1 MNIISMHAMKELL
14 HRACCLLTIALCLP
28 ATTAFAAAPEYER
41 DVLPFLKRHCYS
53 CHDAKQAKA
62 GFRLDQLG
70 TDFLRGTTADDWHE
84 VINQINS
91 GAMPPEDQPRPDPK
105 AAFLVV
111 EWVGAKLKE
120 AEKLARMSGGRI
132 LMRRLNRQ
140 EYASTVGDL
149 FQLDPHFVEK
159 LKRELPADGKAE
171 GFDRISSA
179 LFFDQTQMA
188 SYLEWTAE
196 ITREAVQ
203 DAPPLAQT
211 YAWEANRHLGEPVRQ
226 KVNENLDHM
235 IETGPPTHFKTEKG
249 MLVRSAI
256 RYGRQS
262 AEFIDL
268 PPGPPP
274 SLSNFVKQDGYYRIR
289 IKGGSDAG
297 ERGEPIRVRLV
308 YAGDSPLE
316 QTFEFMPN
324 GTLDKPEVTELIVF
338 LRAGQPDMTKNLNI
352 NWNGLW
358 DARINHAVWEDF
370 NLRILVANGQMS
382 KAAADKN
389 DELFKKYRADL
400 DKALA
405 DAKAFTGT
413 RWIHNEKYNIET
425 LPKLLIDTIEVE
437 GPVVKEWP
445 PASHVALGLDE
456 KTPADEAGLREV
468 FSKLLPR
475 AYRRPGPGLGFQP
488 DPLPQKQTTGRMP
501 IPRIEAEEIDRLVN
515 IAAKA
520 MRDEK
525 LDFKAALRLGLQT
538 MLVSPGFVFLQEPQ
552 ASGESAARPL
562 NDYELASRLSYFLWS
577 SLPDDELFAIAAKGG
592 LRDASTLRAQVTR
605 MLADPKS
612 RRFVENFAGQWL
624 DVEQFG
630 SVEPAMEYKDYD
642 AKLKAAERE
651 EPLAFFQQVLRENLP
666 VTNFLDSQFL
676 VVNERLARHYGI
688 DGVTGDAFQKVTLRP
703 EHHRGGVLGM
713 AGLMTLLSDG
723 TRTLPVRRGAWVL
736 ERLLNDPPPPPP
748 PNAGEI
754 QPNTT
759 GVRLTVRERLAK
771 HRSEPNCASCHAKL
785 DSYGL
790 ALENYDAI
798 GRWRERQ
805 NGEGISGPQAPM
817 IDPSGA
823 LKSGREFSDL
833 AGYKA
838 GLLAEK
844 EKFVRAFSEKLLTYA
859 LGRAIGYID
868 NTTLE
873 QITTIAA
880 RSDHRMQDL
889 IHAVVSSEPFLT
901 K

>member
-1 MNIISMHAMKELL
+1 MNILSMHTMKELL
-14 HRACCLLTIALCLP
+14 HNACCFLAIALCLP
-28 ATTAFAAAPEYER
+28 TTAFAATPEYER

-53 CHDAKQAKA
+53 CHDAKQANA
-62 GFRLDQLG
+62 GLRIDQLG
-70 TDFLRGTTADDWHE
+70 TDFLSGTTADDWHE

-91 GAMPPEDQPRPDPK
+91 GAMPPKDEPRPDPK
-105 AAFLVV
+105 DAFVVV

-120 AEKLARMSGGRI
+120 AQKLARMSGGRI

-140 EYASTVGDL
+140 EYANTVGDL
-149 FQLDPHFVEK
+149 FQLDPYFVEK

-196 ITREAVQ
+196 IARQAVQ

-211 YAWEANRHLGEPVRQ
+211 YTWEANRHLGEPVRQ

-256 RYGRQS
+256 RYSRQS
-262 AEFIDL
+262 AEFIGL

-274 SLSNFVKQDGYYRIR
+274 SLSKFVKQDGYYRIR
-289 IKGGSDAG
+289 LKGCSDAG

-308 YAGDSPLE
+308 YAEGSPLE
-316 QTFEFMPN
+316 QTFEFKPN
-324 GTLDKPEVTELIVF
+324 GTLDKPEVTELTVF

-358 DARINHAVWEDF
+358 DARINHPVWEDF

-382 KAAADKN
+382 KAASDKN
-389 DELFKKYRADL
+389 DELLKKYRADL

-405 DAKAFTGT
+405 DAKAFNGT

-425 LPKLLIDTIEVE
+425 LPRLLIDTIEVE

-445 PASHVALGLDE
+445 PASHAVLGLDD
-456 KTPADEAGLREV
+456 KTPQNETGLRSV
-468 FSKLLPR
+468 FARLLPR
-475 AYRRPGPGLGFQP
+475 AYRRPGGGLGFQP
-488 DPLPQKQTTGRMP
+488 DTLQQKQTTGRMP
-501 IPRIEAEEIDRLVN
+501 IPRIEAEEVDRLVN

-525 LDFKAALRLGLQT
+525 LDFKAALRFGLQT
-538 MLVSPGFVFLQEPQ
+538 MLVSPSFVFLQEPQ
-552 ASGESAARPL
+552 TSGESAARPL
-562 NDYELASRLSYFLWS
+562 NDHELASRLSYFLWS

-592 LRDASTLRAQVTR
+592 LKDASTLRAQVTR

-624 DVEQFG
+624 DVELFG
-630 SVEPAMEYKDYD
+630 SVEPAKEYKDYD
-642 AKLKAAERE
+642 AKLKSAERE
-651 EPLAFFQQVLRENLP
+651 EPIEFFQQVLSENLP
-666 VTNFLDSQFL
+666 VTNFIDSQFL

-688 DGVTGDAFQKVTLRP
+688 DGVTGDTFQKVALSP

-736 ERLLNDPPPPPP
+736 EKLLNDPPPPPP

-759 GVRLTVRERLAK
+759 GARLTVRERLAK

-798 GRWRERQ
+798 GRWRVQQ
-805 NGEGISGPQAPM
+805 NGEGISGPKAPK
-817 IDPSGA
+817 IDSSGA

-838 GLLAEK
+838 ALLAER
-844 EKFVRAFSEKLLTYA
+844 EKFTRAFSEKLLTYA
-859 LGRAIGYID
+859 LGRPVGYVD

-873 QITTIAA
+873 QITTTAVS
-880 RSDHRMQDL
+880 SDHRLQDL
-889 IHAVVSSEPFLT
+889 IQAVVSSEPFLA

>member
-1 MNIISMHAMKELL
+1 MKIISTHAMKVLL
-14 HRACCLLTIALCLP
+14 HSACCLPAIALCLP
-28 ATTAFAAAPEYER
+28 TTTAFAAAPEYER

-62 GFRLDQLG
+62 GLRLDQLG

-91 GAMPPEDQPRPDPK
+91 GAMPPKDEPRPDPK
-105 AAFLVV
+105 AAFVVV

-140 EYASTVGDL
+140 EYANTVGDL
-149 FQLDPHFVEK
+149 FRLDPNFVEK

-179 LFFDQTQMA
+179 LFFDQTQML
-188 SYLEWTAE
+188 SYLDWAE
-196 ITREAVQ
+196 QIAREVVQ
-203 DAPPLAQT
+203 SEPPKAETYVYEAEKKLNRNEGPTTEVAQ
-211 YAWEANRHLGEPVRQ
+211 AIDHQIPLGPTFYD
-226 KVNENLDHM
+226 KKATG
-235 IETGPPTHFKTEKG
+235 IEMWGGHGGKPDEDKTWAMVPHGPRPDLTK
-249 MLVRSAI
+249 LVT
-256 RYGRQS
+256 
-262 AEFIDL
+262 
-268 PPGPPP
+268 
-274 SLSNFVKQDGYYRIR
+274 QDGYYRVRIHAGASPGAR
-289 IKGGSDAG
+289 GTPVVMRLTYAPGTPLESVHDITIKGT
-297 ERGEPIRVRLV
+297 
-308 YAGDSPLE
+308 LE
-316 QTFEFMPN
+316 KPGVAE
-324 GTLDKPEVTELIVF
+324 TLLF
-338 LRAGQPDMTKNLNI
+338 LRAGQPDQQKPLVPSWSGI
-352 NWNGLW
+352 N
-358 DARINHAVWEDF
+358 
-370 NLRILVANGQMS
+370 NLRVNNPEWAAVHHRWLVVQGKIQ
-382 KAAADKN
+382 KAVAARDDAEVARLKV
-389 DELFKKYRADL
+389 EREQVLKDL
-400 DKALA
+400 N
-405 DAKAFTGT
+405 AFTGP
-413 RWIHNEKYNIET
+413 RWLPHPTHNAATAPRLFLDK
-425 LPKLLIDTIEVE
+425 IEVE
-437 GPVVKEWP
+437 GPLPKEWP
-445 PASHVALGLDE
+445 PASHVVLGLAETTPQDE
-456 KTPADEAGLREV
+456 TGLRTV

-475 AYRRPGPGLGFQP
+475 AYRRPVE
-488 DPLPQKQTTGRMP
+488 D
-501 IPRIEAEEIDRLVN
+501 AEVDRLVN

-552 ASGESAARPL
+552 AGGESAARPL
-562 NDYELASRLSYFLWS
+562 NDYELAGRLSYFLWS
-577 SLPDDELFAIAAKGG
+577 SLPDDELFALADKG
-592 LRDASTLRAQVTR
+592 TLREPDTLRVQVTR

-624 DVEQFG
+624 DVELFG
-630 SVEPAMEYKDYD
+630 SVEPAKEYKDYD
-642 AKLKAAERE
+642 AMLKSAERE
-651 EPLAFFQQVLRENLP
+651 EPLAFFQQVLSENLP

-688 DGVTGDAFQKVTLRP
+688 DGVTGDAFQKVALRP

-736 ERLLNDPPPPPP
+736 EKLLNDPPPPPP

-754 QPNTT
+754 QPNTA

-798 GRWRERQ
+798 GRWREQQ
-805 NGEGISGPQAPM
+805 NGEGISGPKAPA

-838 GLLAEK
+838 ALLAEQ

-859 LGRAIGYID
+859 LGRPVGYVD

-873 QITTIAA
+873 QITTTAVK
-880 RSDHRMQDL
+880 SDHRLQDL
-889 IHAVVSSEPFLT
+889 IQAVVSSEPFLA

>member
-1 MNIISMHAMKELL
+1 MNNNTNHAMKDFVLW
-14 HRACCLLTIALCLP
+14 ACCVLAIALGLP
-28 ATTAFAAAPEYER
+28 ATSALAAAPEFER

-62 GFRLDQLG
+62 GLRLDQLG

-91 GAMPPEDQPRPDPK
+91 GAMPPKDEPRPDPK
-105 AAFLVV
+105 AAFVVV

-140 EYASTVGDL
+140 EYANTVGDL
-149 FQLDPHFVEK
+149 FRLDPHFVEK

-196 ITREAVQ
+196 IASEVVQ
-203 DAPPLAQT
+203 DAPPKAETYVYEAEKKLNRNEGPTAEVAQ
-211 YAWEANRHLGEPVRQ
+211 AIDHQIPLGPTFYD
-226 KVNENLDHM
+226 KKATG
-235 IETGPPTHFKTEKG
+235 IEMWGGHGGKPDEDKTWAMVPHGPRPDLTK
-249 MLVRSAI
+249 LVA
-256 RYGRQS
+256 
-262 AEFIDL
+262 
-268 PPGPPP
+268 
-274 SLSNFVKQDGYYRIR
+274 QDGYYRVR
-289 IKGGSDAG
+289 VHAG
-297 ERGEPIRVRLV
+297 ASPGARGTPVVMRLT
-308 YAGDSPLE
+308 YATGTPLE
-316 QTFEFMPN
+316 SVHDITIQ
-324 GTLDKPEVTELIVF
+324 GTLEKPGVAEKMLF
-338 LRAGQPDMTKNLNI
+338 LRAGQPDQQKPLVPA
-352 NWNGLW
+352 WNG
-358 DARINHAVWEDF
+358 IN
-370 NLRILVANGQMS
+370 NLRVNNPEWVAVHLRWLVVQGKLS
-382 KAAADKN
+382 RAAVARDDAEVARLKV
-389 DELFKKYRADL
+389 EREQVLKDL
-400 DKALA
+400 N
-405 DAKAFTGT
+405 AFTGP
-413 RWIHNEKYNIET
+413 RWIPHPTHNAATAPRLFLDK
-425 LPKLLIDTIEVE
+425 IEVE
-437 GPVVKEWP
+437 GPMPKEWP
-445 PASHVALGLDE
+445 PASHVALGLDD
-456 KTPADEAGLREV
+456 KTPQDEAALRATL
-468 FSKLLPR
+468 SKLLPR
-475 AYRRPGPGLGFQP
+475 AYRRP
-488 DPLPQKQTTGRMP
+488 
-501 IPRIEAEEIDRLVN
+501 IEAEEVDRLVN

-538 MLVSPGFVFLQEPQ
+538 MLVSPGFVFQQEPQ
-552 ASGESAARPL
+552 ARGESAARPL

-577 SLPDDELFAIAAKGG
+577 SLPDDELFAIAAKGN
-592 LRDASTLRAQVTR
+592 LRDAATLRAQVTR

-612 RRFVENFAGQWL
+612 RYFVENFAGQWL
-624 DVEQFG
+624 DVELFG
-630 SVEPAMEYKDYD
+630 SVEPAKEYKDYD
-642 AKLKAAERE
+642 AKLKSAERE
-651 EPLAFFQQVLRENLP
+651 EPLAFFQQVLSENLP

-688 DGVTGDAFQKVTLRP
+688 DGVKGDAFQKVTLRP

-798 GRWRERQ
+798 GRWREQQ
-805 NGEGISGPQAPM
+805 NGEGISGPKAPK

-838 GLLAEK
+838 ALLAEQ
-844 EKFVRAFSEKLLTYA
+844 EKFIRAFSEKLLTYA
-859 LGRAIGYID
+859 LGRPVGYVD

-873 QITTIAA
+873 QITTTAVK
-880 RSDHRMQDL
+880 SDRRLQDL
-889 IHAVVSSEPFLT
+889 IQAVVFSEPFLT

>member
-1 MNIISMHAMKELL
+1 MKRFCMLL
-14 HRACCLLTIALCLP
+14 LLLAG
-28 ATTAFAAAPEYER
+28 TTVSSAWASPPNFER
-41 DVLPFLKRHCYS
+41 EVLPFLKQHCYA
-53 CHDAKQAKA
+53 CHDAKHAKA
-62 GFRLDQLG
+62 GLRLDQLG
-70 TDFLRGTTADDWHE
+70 TDFLRGTTADEWHE

-91 GAMPPEDQPRPDPK
+91 GAMPPEDEPRPDPQ
-105 AAFLVV
+105 AAFAVV

-140 EYASTVGDL
+140 EYANTVGDL

-188 SYLEWTAE
+188 SYLDWADQ
-196 ITREAVQ
+196 ISREAVQ
-203 DAPPLAQT
+203 DAPPTSTT
-211 YAWEANRHLGEPVRQ
+211 YTWAANRHLGEPVRQ
-226 KVNENLDHM
+226 KVNENIDHQ
-235 IETGPPTHFKTEKG
+235 IETGPPTHFKTELG
-249 MLVRSAI
+249 MIVRSANL
-256 RYGRQS
+256 YG
-262 AEFIDL
+262 AKNVEFIGL

-274 SLSNFVKQDGYYRIR
+274 TLTTFVKQDGYYRIR
-289 IKGGSDAG
+289 FKGGSSAG
-297 ERGEPIRVRLV
+297 DRGEPIRVRLV
-308 YAGDSPLE
+308 YGGGSPLE
-316 QTFEFMPN
+316 ETFEFQPK
-324 GTLDKPEVTELIVF
+324 GTLEKPEVTEQTVF
-338 LRAGQPDMTKNLNI
+338 LRAGGPDMTKALHI
-352 NWNGLW
+352 TWNGLW
-358 DARINHAVWEDF
+358 DARINHPGWEDF
-370 NLRILVANGQMS
+370 NFRISVNIGKIMKATAAKDAELL
-382 KAAADKN
+382 AAA
-389 DELFKKYRADL
+389 RANL
-400 DKALA
+400 EKATA

-437 GPVVKEWP
+437 GPVVQQWP

-456 KTPADEAGLREV
+456 KTTHDEVGLRVV

-475 AYRRPGPGLGFQP
+475 AYRRPV
-488 DPLPQKQTTGRMP
+488 
-501 IPRIEAEEIDRLVN
+501 EASEVDWLVG
-515 IAAKA
+515 IASKA
-520 MRDEK
+520 MREEK
-525 LDFKAALRLGLQT
+525 LDFHAALRVGLQT

-552 ASGESAARPL
+552 TSGESAARPL
-562 NDYELASRLSYFLWS
+562 NDYELACRLSYFLWS
-577 SLPDDELFAIAAKGG
+577 SLPDDELFALATKGN
-592 LRDASTLRAQVTR
+592 LREPSTLRAQVAR
-605 MLADPKS
+605 MLADPKC
-612 RRFVENFAGQWL
+612 RRFVESFAGQWL
-624 DVEQFG
+624 DVELFG
-630 SVEPAMEYKDYD
+630 SVEPAKEYKEYD

-651 EPLAFFQQVLRENLP
+651 EPLAFFQQVLNENLP
-666 VTNFLDSQFL
+666 VTNFLDSPF
-676 VVNERLARHYGI
+676 VVINERLAKHYGI
-688 DGVTGDAFQKVTLRP
+688 EGVQGEAFQKVALRP

-736 ERLLNDPPPPPP
+736 EKLLNDPPPPPP

-754 QPNTT
+754 QPNTA
-759 GVRLTVRERLAK
+759 GARLTVRERLAK

-798 GRWRERQ
+798 GSWRERQ
-805 NGEGISGPQAPM
+805 NGEGISGPKAPA

-838 GLLAEK
+838 ALLAEK
-844 EKFVRAFSEKLLTYA
+844 EKFVRAFTEKLLTYA
-859 LGRAIGYID
+859 LGRPVGYVD

-873 QITTIAA
+873 KITNAA
-880 RSDHRMQDL
+880 AKSDYRLQDL
-889 IHAVVSSEPFLT
+889 IQAVVSSEPFLT

>member
-1 MNIISMHAMKELL
+1 MNINLNQSIKDFVRWAV
-14 HRACCLLTIALCLP
+14 CCVLAIALGLP
-28 ATTAFAAAPEYER
+28 TTNSFAAAPEYER

-62 GFRLDQLG
+62 GLRLDELG
-70 TDFLRGTTADDWHE
+70 TDFLRGTTADNWHE

-91 GAMPPEDQPRPDPK
+91 GEMPPEDEPRPDPK
-105 AAFLVV
+105 AAFAVV

-140 EYASTVGDL
+140 EYANTVGDL
-149 FQLDPHFVEK
+149 FRLDSHFIEK

-171 GFDRISSA
+171 GFDRLSSA

-196 ITREAVQ
+196 IAREAVQ
-203 DAPPLAQT
+203 STPPT
-211 YAWEANRHLGEPVRQ
+211 SVKYTWEANKHLSGEAVRQ

-235 IETGPPTHFKTEKG
+235 IETGPPTYFKTDKG
-249 MLVRSAI
+249 MIIRSVNM
-256 RYGRQS
+256 YGHRNW
-262 AEFIDL
+262 EFIDV
-268 PPGPPP
+268 PAGVRP
-274 SLSNFVKQDGYYRIR
+274 SLTSLVKADGYYRIR
-289 IKGGSDAG
+289 FKGGSDPG
-297 ERGEPIRVRLV
+297 DRGEPIRVRLL
-308 YAGDSPLE
+308 YGGGTPLE
-316 QTFEFMPN
+316 QTFEFKPN
-324 GTLDKPEVTELIVF
+324 GTLDNPAVTEMTVF
-338 LRAGQPDMTKNLNI
+338 LRAGEPDMTRGI
-352 NWNGLW
+352 SITWNGIW
-358 DARINHAVWEDF
+358 DARINHPGWEALNMRIMVGGAKIGQAVAKKDDDG
-370 NLRILVANGQMS
+370 LK
-382 KAAADKN
+382 KA
-389 DELFKKYRADL
+389 RADL
-400 DKALA
+400 DNALA
-405 DAKAFTGT
+405 EAKAFTGT
-413 RWIHNEKYNIET
+413 RWIHNEKYNIDT
-425 LPKLLIDTIEVE
+425 LPKLLLDTIEVE
-437 GPVVKEWP
+437 GPVSKEWP
-445 PASHVALGLDE
+445 PASHVVLGLDA
-456 KTPADEAGLREV
+456 KTPQDEVGLRAA

-475 AYRRPGPGLGFQP
+475 AYRRTVQ
-488 DPLPQKQTTGRMP
+488 
-501 IPRIEAEEIDRLVN
+501 AEEIDRLVN

-525 LDFKAALRLGLQT
+525 LDFHAALRLGLQT

-552 ASGESAARPL
+552 ASDASAVRPL

-577 SLPDDELFAIAAKGG
+577 SLPDDELFALADKGT
-592 LRDASTLRAQVTR
+592 LRDPATLSAQVTR

-642 AKLKAAERE
+642 AKLRAAERE
-651 EPLAFFQQVLRENLP
+651 EPLAFFQQVLSENLP
-666 VTNFLDSQFL
+666 VTYFLDSPFL
-676 VVNERLARHYGI
+676 VINERLARHYGI
-688 DGVTGDAFQKVTLRP
+688 DGVTGEAFQKVALRP

-736 ERLLNDPPPPPP
+736 EKLLNDPSPPPP

-754 QPNTT
+754 QPNTA
-759 GVRLTVRERLAK
+759 GARLTVRERLAK

-798 GRWRERQ
+798 GRWREQQ
-805 NGEGISGPQAPM
+805 NGEGISGPKAPV

-838 GLLAEK
+838 ALLAEK

-859 LGRAIGYID
+859 LGRPVGYVD

-873 QITTIAA
+873 QITTTTGK
-880 RSDHRMQDL
+880 SDHRLQDL
-889 IHAVVSSEPFLT
+889 IQAVVSSEPFLT